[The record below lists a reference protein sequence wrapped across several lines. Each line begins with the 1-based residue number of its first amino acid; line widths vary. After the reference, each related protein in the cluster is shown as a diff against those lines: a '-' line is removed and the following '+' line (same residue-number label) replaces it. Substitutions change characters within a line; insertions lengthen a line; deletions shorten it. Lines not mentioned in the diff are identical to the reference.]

1 MKQFIEMTTIFIGI
15 ITILVGA
22 YGIYYLLRK

>member
-1 MKQFIEMTTIFIGI
+1 MKQFIEITTIFIGI

-22 YGIYYLLRK
+22 YGIYSLRK